1 MQGPGAGF
9 HWQTRLAALAVVCL
23 AANTWAQSPHT
34 HEHPFEDAD
43 KWSEVFDDPKRD
55 GWQKPH
61 EVIHALALKPDAVIA
76 DIGAGTGYF
85 SVRFA
90 RMLPKS
96 KVFAVDL
103 EPDMV
108 RHLDAR
114 AKREHLANVFA
125 VQAAPDDPRLPQSAD
140 LVLLV
145 DTYHHLGDAVRY
157 FEKLKQGLAPHGRV
171 AIIDFTMDSEFGP
184 PPRAR
189 VEPEQ
194 VKKEFAR
201 AGYALAAEHDF
212 LPNQYFLVFTPRP

>member
-1 MQGPGAGF
+1 MRTPGVSF
-9 HWQTRLAALAVVCL
+9 HWLTSVAVVAFVFL
-23 AANTWAQSPHT
+23 AGGARAQAPHT
-34 HEHPFEDAD
+34 HEHTFEGAD

-55 GWQKPH
+55 SWQKPH
-61 EVIHALALKPDAVIA
+61 EVIQALALKPEASVA

-85 SVRFA
+85 SVRLA
-90 RMLPKS
+90 RMLPKG
-96 KVFAVDL
+96 KVYAVDL

-108 RHLDAR
+108 RHLAAR
-114 AKREHLANVFA
+114 AKREQLANVVA
-125 VQAAPDDPRLPQSAD
+125 VQAAPDDPKLPESVD

-145 DTYHHLGDAVRY
+145 DTYHHLGDPVRY
-157 FEKLKQGLAPHGRV
+157 FSGLKVNLKPQGRV
-171 AIIDFTMDSEFGP
+171 AIVDFTMDSELGP

-201 AGYALAAEHDF
+201 AGYEVAAEHDF